1 MTPASN
7 PTPDTRGTPPPGPDL
22 SSPQAVAR
30 AWVAAVSAGNWPAL
44 VPLFPP
50 ARQARARAGLA
61 AATAENK
68 AKLQATAR
76 TLDAAMAGKPPEFV
90 RVEAVLA
97 EPTHHE
103 WYFCGR
109 KPQGQ
114 FWAPPCAVSVIDLEG
129 RWYLLDVIDNPD
141 SD

>member
-1 MTPASN
+1 MPA
-7 PTPDTRGTPPPGPDL
+7 PTTGPDR
-22 SSPQAVAR
+22 SSAQAIAQ
-30 AWVAAVSAGNWPAL
+30 AWIAAVSAGDWTAL

-50 ARQARARAGLA
+50 ANQARARRDVEAL
-61 AATAENK
+61 TEEQK

-76 TLDAAMAGKPPEFV
+76 TLTAAMAAKPPEFV

-114 FWAPPCAVSVIDLEG
+114 FWAPPCAVSVIDLDG

-141 SD
+141 AD